1 MKGLNK
7 LYYIKIEIENIKNEI
22 KSLPIISSPQYT
34 GMPHGT
40 GVSNPIESYYLK
52 KEKLLEKLNNKIEKY
67 TEELI
72 RIEDIIDRIDDI
84 EIRTIARMRFILNMR
99 WEDIGEELHLE
110 RTTCSKKLRKYIN
123 SMDI

>member
-1 MKGLNK
+1 MKSLNK

-22 KSLPIISSPQYT
+22 KNLPIIKSIDYS

-40 GVSNPIESYYLK
+40 GVSNPVESYYLK

-72 RIEDIIDRIDDI
+72 RIEGIIDKIEDI
-84 EIRTIARMRFILNMR
+84 EVRAIARMRFINNMK
-99 WEDIGEELHLE
+99 WEEIGKELCLE
-110 RTTCSKKLRKYIN
+110 RTTCSKKLRKYIET
-123 SMDI
+123 MEI

>member
-1 MKGLNK
+1 MKSLNK

-22 KSLPIISSPQYT
+22 KNLPIIKSIDYS

-40 GVSNPIESYYLK
+40 GASNPVESYYLK

-72 RIEDIIDRIDDI
+72 RIEGIIDKIEDI
-84 EIRTIARMRFILNMR
+84 EVRAIARMRFINNMK
-99 WEDIGEELHLE
+99 WEDIGKELCLE
-110 RTTCSKKLRKYIN
+110 RTTCSKKLRKYLET
-123 SMDI
+123 MDI